1 MRPAGPLPS
10 RRTIL
15 RAVGSVLSVAVA
27 IGLLAVVFPAATGA
41 SWSVVY
47 DRLLTLSVWQ
57 IALLAVVWFSGLY
70 AHTYVITG
78 ALPRLTHRQ
87 ALMLNFSGSAVSNL
101 VPFGGALGMGLN
113 YTMLRS
119 WGFNRTNFAVLT
131 VLTNACTVA
140 VKLLLPALALGAL
153 VLTGDLMSTRLVVAA
168 VAGISLAIVVV
179 TVIVTAAV
187 SSRFRDGLRRTVATV
202 GRGLGRRVVTAVRDA
217 SVAVGTG
224 VRAAVHRGWRRMT
237 LGAVTY
243 AVLQATL
250 LYLCFVCLGSPM
262 NPAVV
267 FAGYA
272 MGRALS
278 ILPITPGGVGVAET
292 GSAAVLIALGA
303 DPTITAAAVLLNSM
317 FTFLLEI
324 PVGAAGTVAW
334 WLGRDRLATAA
345 SAGA

>member
-1 MRPAGPLPS
+1 MRPIGLPS
-10 RRTIL
+10 RRAIG
-15 RAVGSVLSVAVA
+15 RAVASMLSVVAAV
-27 IGLLAVVFPAATGA
+27 GLLAVVFPAATGA

-47 DRLLTLSVWQ
+47 ERLLTLSGWQ
-57 IALLAVVWFSGLY
+57 IAVLSVVWFSGLY

-87 ALMLNFSGSAVSNL
+87 ALVLNFSGSAVSNL

-119 WGFNRTNFAVLT
+119 WGFDRTNFAVLT
-131 VLTNACTVA
+131 LLTNACTVA
-140 VKLLLPALALGAL
+140 VKLLLPVLALGAL
-153 VLTGDLMSTRLVVAA
+153 VLTGDLMSMRLVVAA
-168 VAGISLAIVVV
+168 VVGVTLAIVVILLV
-179 TVIVTAAV
+179 GGAAA
-187 SSRFRDGLRRTVATV
+187 SSRFRNGLRRPIAIL
-202 GRGLGRRVVTAVRDA
+202 GRGLGRRAVAYVRDA
-217 SVAVGTG
+217 SVAVGAG
-224 VRAAVHRGWRRMT
+224 IPAAVRRGWRRMT

-243 AVLQATL
+243 AILQAL
-250 LYLCFVCLGSPM
+250 LLELCFICLGSPM

-303 DPTITAAAVLLNSM
+303 NPAVTAAAVLLNSA

-324 PVGAAGTVAW
+324 PVGAVGTVAW
-334 WLGRDRLATAA
+334 WLGRGRVATPS

>member
-10 RRTIL
+10 GRTIW
-15 RAVGSVLSVAVA
+15 RAVASVLSVAVA

-41 SWSVVY
+41 SWSLVY
-47 DRLLTLSVWQ
+47 DRLLTLSGWQ
-57 IALLAVVWFSGLY
+57 IALLSVVWFSGLY
-70 AHTYVITG
+70 AHTFVITG

-87 ALMLNFSGSAVSNL
+87 ALVLNFSGSAVSNL

-131 VLTNACTVA
+131 VLTNACTVT

-168 VAGISLAIVVV
+168 VAGVTLAIVVV
-179 TVIVTAAV
+179 LLFATAAV
-187 SSRFRDGLRRTVATV
+187 SIRFRNGLRRTVATL
-202 GRGLGRRVVTAVRDA
+202 GRGLGRRAVAAVRDA
-217 SVAVGTG
+217 SVAVGAG
-224 VRAAVHRGWRRMT
+224 VQATVRRGWRRMT
-237 LGAVTY
+237 IGAVTY
-243 AVLQATL
+243 AVLQAL
-250 LYLCFVCLGSPM
+250 LLELCFISLGSPV

-303 DPTITAAAVLLNSM
+303 DPTVTAAAVLLNST

-334 WLGRDRLATAA
+334 WLGRERVATPS
-345 SAGA
+345 SAKA

>member
-1 MRPAGPLPS
+1 MSPPARLPS
-10 RRTIL
+10 GRTIW
-15 RAVGSVLSVAVA
+15 RAIASVLSVAAA

-41 SWSVVY
+41 SWAVVY
-47 DRLLTLSVWQ
+47 DRLLTLSAWQ
-57 IALLAVVWFSGLY
+57 VALLSVVWFSGLY

-78 ALPRLTHRQ
+78 ALPRLSHRQ
-87 ALMLNFSGSAVSNL
+87 ALVLNFSGSAVSNL

-153 VLTGDLMSTRLVVAA
+153 VLTGDLMTTRLVIAAIAGVTLAA
-168 VAGISLAIVVV
+168 VVVV
-179 TVIVTAAV
+179 LLVTAAV
-187 SSRFRDGLRRTVATV
+187 SSRLRDGLRRTVSTL
-202 GRGLGRRVVTAVRDA
+202 GRGLGRRVVGAVRDA
-217 SVAVGTG
+217 SVAVGAG
-224 VRAAVHRGWRRMT
+224 VQAAARRGWRRMT

-243 AVLQATL
+243 AVLQAL
-250 LYLCFVCLGSPM
+250 LLELCFVSLGSPV

-292 GSAAVLIALGA
+292 GAAAVLIALGT
-303 DPTITAAAVLLNSM
+303 DPTLTAAAVLLNST

-334 WLGRDRLATAA
+334 WLGRGRIATPTAA
-345 SAGA
+345 A